1 MSFQS
6 SLRCLWAGVALL
18 SSWAMADVQLGRDY
32 TELKKPQPV
41 ASASK
46 VEVLAFFSYHCSH
59 CATLDP
65 ALQAWKA
72 KLPADVDF
80 RQVQIVWDKEMAPL
94 AQLFATVQL
103 LKLERLHTPIFTA
116 MIQEKQ
122 NLRDEKVLAA
132 WLKTQ
137 NVDVKSFMET
147 YRSFSVTNQATRAAQ
162 ITRDYAI
169 DGTPTIVVGGRYVVP
184 STAPARVIE
193 VTNAL
198 IAKVRAQK

>member
-1 MSFQS
+1 MKK
-6 SLRCLWAGVALL
+6 WMWIGVALL

-46 VEVLAFFSYHCSH
+46 VEELAFFSYHCSH

-116 MIQEKQ
+116 MIQEKK

>member
-1 MSFQS
+1 MKK
-6 SLRCLWAGVALL
+6 WMWIGVALL

-184 STAPARVIE
+184 STTPARVIE

>member
-1 MSFQS
+1 MEK
-6 SLRCLWAGVALL
+6 WMWIGVALL

>member
-1 MSFQS
+1 MKK
-6 SLRCLWAGVALL
+6 WMWIGVALL

-137 NVDVKSFMET
+137 NVDVKLFMET
-147 YRSFSVTNQATRAAQ
+147 YRSFSVTNQASRAAQ

>member
-1 MSFQS
+1 MKK
-6 SLRCLWAGVALL
+6 WMWIGVALL

-137 NVDVKSFMET
+137 NVDVKLFMET

>member
-1 MSFQS
+1 MKK
-6 SLRCLWAGVALL
+6 WMWIGVALL

-46 VEVLAFFSYHCSH
+46 VEVLEFFSYHCSH

>member
-1 MSFQS
+1 MKK
-6 SLRCLWAGVALL
+6 WMWIGVALL

-59 CATLDP
+59 CAALEPT
-65 ALQAWKA
+65 LQAWKT

-80 RQVQIVWDKEMAPL
+80 RQVQIVWDKEMLPL
-94 AQLFATVQL
+94 AQLFATVQQ
-103 LKLERLHTPIFTA
+103 LKLERLHMPIFTA
-116 MIQEKQ
+116 MIQEKK

>member
-1 MSFQS
+1 MKK
-6 SLRCLWAGVALL
+6 WMWIGVALL

-59 CATLDP
+59 CAALEPT
-65 ALQAWKA
+65 LQAWKT

-80 RQVQIVWDKEMAPL
+80 RQVQIVWDKEMLPL
-94 AQLFATVQL
+94 AQLFATVQQ

>member
-1 MSFQS
+1 MKK
-6 SLRCLWAGVALL
+6 WMWIGVALL

-46 VEVLAFFSYHCSH
+46 VEVWAFFSYHCSH

>member
-1 MSFQS
+1 MKK
-6 SLRCLWAGVALL
+6 WMWIGVALL

-80 RQVQIVWDKEMAPL
+80 RQGQIVWDKEMAPL

>member
-1 MSFQS
+1 MKK
-6 SLRCLWAGVALL
+6 WMWIGVALL

-137 NVDVKSFMET
+137 NVDVKLFMET
-147 YRSFSVTNQATRAAQ
+147 YRSFSVTNQASRAAQ
-162 ITRDYAI
+162 VTRDYAI

-198 IAKVRAQK
+198 IAKVRAQR

>member
-1 MSFQS
+1 MKK
-6 SLRCLWAGVALL
+6 WMWIGVALL

-147 YRSFSVTNQATRAAQ
+147 YRSFSVTNQASRAAQ
-162 ITRDYAI
+162 VTRDYAI

>member
-1 MSFQS
+1 MKK
-6 SLRCLWAGVALL
+6 WMWIGVALL

-184 STAPARVIE
+184 STAPARLIE

-198 IAKVRAQK
+198 FANVRAQK

>member
-1 MSFQS
+1 MKK
-6 SLRCLWAGVALL
+6 WMWIGVALL

-32 TELKKPQPV
+32 TELKKPQMV
-41 ASASK
+41 ANASK

-59 CATLDP
+59 CAALEPT
-65 ALQAWKA
+65 LQAWKT

-80 RQVQIVWDKEMAPL
+80 RQVQIVWDKEMLPL
-94 AQLFATVQL
+94 AQLFATVQQ
-103 LKLERLHTPIFTA
+103 LKLERLHMPIFTA
-116 MIQEKQ
+116 MIQEKK

-147 YRSFSVTNQATRAAQ
+147 YRSFSVTNQASRAAQ
-162 ITRDYAI
+162 VTRDYAI

>member
-1 MSFQS
+1 MKKWM
-6 SLRCLWAGVALL
+6 WAGVALL

-103 LKLERLHTPIFTA
+103 LKLERLHMPIFTA

>member
-1 MSFQS
+1 MKK
-6 SLRCLWAGVALL
+6 WMWIGVALL

-147 YRSFSVTNQATRAAQ
+147 YRSFSVTNQASRAAQ

>member
-1 MSFQS
+1 MKK
-6 SLRCLWAGVALL
+6 WMWIGVALL

>member
-1 MSFQS
+1 MKK
-6 SLRCLWAGVALL
+6 WMWIGVALL

-94 AQLFATVQL
+94 A
-103 LKLERLHTPIFTA
+103 
-116 MIQEKQ
+116 
-122 NLRDEKVLAA
+122 
-132 WLKTQ
+132 
-137 NVDVKSFMET
+137 
-147 YRSFSVTNQATRAAQ
+147 
-162 ITRDYAI
+162 
-169 DGTPTIVVGGRYVVP
+169 
-184 STAPARVIE
+184 
-193 VTNAL
+193 
-198 IAKVRAQK
+198 

>member
-1 MSFQS
+1 MKK
-6 SLRCLWAGVALL
+6 WMWIGVALL

-59 CATLDP
+59 CAALEPT
-65 ALQAWKA
+65 LQAWKT

-80 RQVQIVWDKEMAPL
+80 RQVQIVWDKEMLPL
-94 AQLFATVQL
+94 AQLFATVQQ
-103 LKLERLHTPIFTA
+103 LKLERLHMPIFTA

>member
-1 MSFQS
+1 
-6 SLRCLWAGVALL
+6 
-18 SSWAMADVQLGRDY
+18 
-32 TELKKPQPV
+32 
-41 ASASK
+41 
-46 VEVLAFFSYHCSH
+46 
-59 CATLDP
+59 
-65 ALQAWKA
+65 
-72 KLPADVDF
+72 
-80 RQVQIVWDKEMAPL
+80 
-94 AQLFATVQL
+94 
-103 LKLERLHTPIFTA
+103 

>member
-1 MSFQS
+1 MKK
-6 SLRCLWAGVALL
+6 WMWIGVALL

-169 DGTPTIVVGGRYVVP
+169 DGTPTIVVGGRYVVR

>member
-1 MSFQS
+1 MKK
-6 SLRCLWAGVALL
+6 WMWIGVALL

-94 AQLFATVQL
+94 AQLFATVQQ
-103 LKLERLHTPIFTA
+103 LKLERLHMPIFTA

>member
-1 MSFQS
+1 M
-6 SLRCLWAGVALL
+6 
-18 SSWAMADVQLGRDY
+18 GRDY
-32 TELKKPQPV
+32 TELKKPQSV

-122 NLRDEKVLAA
+122 NLRDDKVLAA

-137 NVDVKSFMET
+137 NVDVKLFMET
-147 YRSFSVTNQATRAAQ
+147 YRSFSVTNQASRAAQ

>member
-1 MSFQS
+1 MKK
-6 SLRCLWAGVALL
+6 WMWIGVALL
-18 SSWAMADVQLGRDY
+18 SWWAMADVQLGRDY

>member
-1 MSFQS
+1 MKK
-6 SLRCLWAGVALL
+6 WMWIGVALL

-132 WLKTQ
+132 WLQTQ

>member
-1 MSFQS
+1 MKK
-6 SLRCLWAGVALL
+6 WMWIGVALL

-46 VEVLAFFSYHCSH
+46 VEVLACFSYHCSH

-169 DGTPTIVVGGRYVVP
+169 DGTPSIVVGGRYVVP